1 MSTTGSIGGSVVE
14 LVAATWTSLATQITA
29 KGKNVNLLTYLDD
42 VQVILMDSGYTPVGA
57 TSGVAVTQFEA
68 LNVDIPVDSSQVLWA
83 YSVAGG
89 RLNVE
94 TAKSVSYRGGEGVVP
109 TLLMGTGWSSGG
121 TAYCKEH
128 IVNKG
133 GIIHTTLILDIIGLD
148 SSAGTTDIIGEI
160 GAANSWF
167 YQVTTA
173 KNGVVQS
180 GSLECLVTP
189 ATGDVDIDLYSA
201 DEATGVE
208 DAAVTGLTDD
218 RLLANGASMALGDGP
233 DPLALVPGP
242 DQHLYLTGAGTTNA
256 TYTAG
261 RFKIEMWGLA
271 A

>member
-1 MSTTGSIGGSVVE
+1 MVTRVE
-14 LVAATWTSLATQITA
+14 LVADTFTNITTQVAALGNYTKVLTALTDVSLGIVKAAGTPTGLQAVTGG
-29 KGKNVNLLTYLDD
+29 GKA
-42 VQVILMDSGYTPVGA
+42 VILFNPEGSTDTV
-57 TSGVAVTQFEA
+57 
-68 LNVDIPVDSSQVLWA
+68 WA
-83 YSVAGG
+83 YSTAGG
-89 RLNVE
+89 AIYLHSNGGVE
-94 TAKSVSYRGGEGVVP
+94 YIQKDVGSLTAP
-109 TLLMGTGWSSGG
+109 TMGTGWSSGG
-121 TAYCKEH
+121 TAWVKES
-128 IVNKG
+128 IVRNG
-133 GIIHTTLILDIIGLD
+133 DIIHTTLFLDIIGLD

-173 KNGVVQS
+173 KNGVIQS

-233 DPLALVPGP
+233 DALALVPGAN
-242 DQHLYLTGAGTTNA
+242 QYLYLTGAGSTNA

-261 RFKIEMWGLA
+261 RFKIEMWGLGA
-271 A
+271 